1 MSTAGLTLWV
11 IYGAMVLITV
21 ITLVVLNRRID
32 KQSAKE
38 MQEIDKKLQE
48 FLQSFDESQ
57 ATDYE
62 SEDD

>member
-11 IYGAMVLITV
+11 IYGAMVLITA

>member
-11 IYGAMVLITV
+11 IHGAMVLITV

-38 MQEIDKKLQE
+38 MQEINKKLQE